1 MPARKVIKY
10 LAGWSG
16 RWRKA
21 ARDGSVSVLTYHRVT
36 GDIPVELDLPFAVF
50 EEQMRWL
57 AENVP
62 VIPLR
67 DAVEGLL
74 AGDSSRPWSVVL
86 TFDDAY
92 EDFFTRALPL
102 LRKLSLPATLFVPT
116 EFIDRPDRLPLSYS
130 HPAAVE
136 KMRPMTW
143 DQLREVRDE
152 PLVQIGGH
160 THRHRNLDQLQAEEI
175 RKEMLDSAERFREEL
190 ECVPTEFAYP
200 RGAWSPQVAD
210 QIAEFCET
218 ATIVGGALAST
229 DNTRRYAVPRIPV
242 RRSDGM
248 KWFVQRVRGQMY
260 LEEQITNAARRLLG
274 KGAAY

>member
-1 MPARKVIKY
+1 MA
-10 LAGWSG
+10 AWSG
-16 RWRKA
+16 RWRKPA
-21 ARDGSVSVLTYHRVT
+21 QDGSVSVLTYHRVT

-50 EEQMRWL
+50 EQQMHWL
-57 AENVP
+57 AANVP
-62 VIPLR
+62 VMSLR
-67 DAVEGLL
+67 EAVEGLL
-74 AGDSSRPWSVVL
+74 AGDIKRPWSVVL

-116 EFIDRPDRLPLSYS
+116 EFIDQPDHLPLSQS

-143 DQLREVRDE
+143 DQLREVHDE

-160 THRHRNLDQLQAEEI
+160 THSHRNLDQLQAEEI
-175 RKEMLDSAERFREEL
+175 RTEMTVSSRRFQQEL
-190 ECVPTEFAYP
+190 GFVPSEFAYP
-200 RGAWSPQVAD
+200 RGAWNPQVAEH
-210 QIAEFCET
+210 IAGFCQT
-218 ATIVGGALAST
+218 ASIVGGALAT
-229 DNTRRYAVPRIPV
+229 THNTQRYAVPRIPV